1 MLLRASERAA
11 LLVGTIL
18 RLSVIDLSIP
28 RQRCGPYAKG
38 AYRRLL
44 QELRYLL
51 FGNRSAKLTC
61 QRCEAFY
68 EDASH
73 FD

>member
-1 MLLRASERAA
+1 MAALRAFELAA

-18 RLSVIDLSIP
+18 RHSVIDP
-28 RQRCGPYAKG
+28 AQRGPYGKG

-44 QELRYLL
+44 QELRYLF
-51 FGNRSAKLTC
+51 FGKRSAKLTR
-61 QRCEAFY
+61 QRCGAFY

-73 FD
+73 FVWPD